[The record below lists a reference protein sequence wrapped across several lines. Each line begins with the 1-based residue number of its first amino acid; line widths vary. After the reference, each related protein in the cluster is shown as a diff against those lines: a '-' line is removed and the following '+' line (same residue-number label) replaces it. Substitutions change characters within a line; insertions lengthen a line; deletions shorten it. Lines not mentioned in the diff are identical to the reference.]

1 MLRGTNNDNE
11 VSLKACVS
19 ADQSAALMAALSL
32 LWELDPW
39 RGVFKKSQC
48 MRLQRVGH
56 DRAAEHIAL
65 GGGPYDM

>member
-39 RGVFKKSQC
+39 RGV
-48 MRLQRVGH
+48 
-56 DRAAEHIAL
+56 L
-65 GGGPYDM
+65 GGVQKIPVHAVAKSWTRPSS